1 MCSSDLVVGIHLAAE
16 GFEVEGFPRHCS
28 SIVVDERG
36 LEADPSRQGNGSP
49 NYDTVFC
56 DQDEAVAVS

>member
-1 MCSSDLVVGIHLAAE
+1 VRIHLAAE

-28 SIVVDERG
+28 SIVVDGAG
-36 LEADPSRQGNGSP
+36 LESDPRREGAGSP
-49 NYDTVFC
+49 HYGTVFC